1 MKKNGEEK
9 LNKSRVCRDFW
20 RKVFADDLC
29 NLRNSDERKEIV
41 DQFFADPANKGW
53 NRTKDKRFMRS
64 AFAKVAK
71 ENNFNIMQ
79 LGITPTP
86 SRSKTQKGSTQF
98 NVKSKEKLVPPTE
111 SVAPTQEQLK
121 NDKGKLNIP
130 NQQQISQGQLSEASA
145 YTSQSVGQMIA
156 VPLNMIF
163 SRLGASPLTQQ
174 EIVALGESWLP
185 VANMYLTGNSI
196 FVMPVL
202 ITIPILLQ
210 RFAEVKLK
218 KKETEIKERYKQ
230 DPEPQTEPV
239 EKPTESK
246 WSNLSHGQN

>member
-1 MKKNGEEK
+1 M
-9 LNKSRVCRDFW
+9 CRDFW
-20 RKVFADDLC
+20 RKVFADDLI
-29 NLRNSDERKEIV
+29 NLRDSDARKEIV
-41 DQFFADPANKGW
+41 DQFFGDPANKGW

-71 ENNFNIMQ
+71 ENNFNVMQ

-111 SVAPTQEQLK
+111 TIAPTQEQLK
-121 NDKGKLNIP
+121 KDKGKLNIP
-130 NQQQISQGQLSEASA
+130 NQQQITQGQLSQATV
-145 YTSQSVGQMIA
+145 YTSQSVGQLIS
-156 VPLNMIF
+156 VPLNIIF

-210 RFAEVKLK
+210 RLAEVKLK
-218 KKETEIKERYKQ
+218 KKEAEVKKKYKVDDQ
-230 DPEPQTEPV
+230 PEPV
-239 EKPTESK
+239 EKPTSNK
-246 WSNLSHGQN
+246 WSDMSHG

>member
-1 MKKNGEEK
+1 M
-9 LNKSRVCRDFW
+9 NKSRVCRDFW
-20 RKVFADDLC
+20 RKVFADDLI
-29 NLRNSDERKEIV
+29 NLQDSDARKEIV
-41 DQFFADPANKGW
+41 DQFFGDPANKGW
-53 NRTKDKRFMRS
+53 NRTKDRRFMRS

-71 ENNFNIMQ
+71 ENNFNVMSI
-79 LGITPTP
+79 GVTPTP

-98 NVKSKEKLVPPTE
+98 NVKSKEKLVPPTIT
-111 SVAPTQEQLK
+111 APTQEQLK

-130 NQQQISQGQLSEASA
+130 NQQQITQGQLSQATV

-156 VPLNMIF
+156 VPLNIIF

-210 RFAEVKLK
+210 RLAEVKLR
-218 KKETEIKERYKQ
+218 KKEAEVKERYKQ
-230 DPEPQTEPV
+230 DEPEPV
-239 EKPTESK
+239 EKPTKTK
-246 WSNLSHGQN
+246 WSDLSHGQN

>member
-86 SRSKTQKGSTQF
+86 SRSKRTAPIPITLTSLFQIHLKIIILL
-98 NVKSKEKLVPPTE
+98 VLLSKD
-111 SVAPTQEQLK
+111 S
-121 NDKGKLNIP
+121 
-130 NQQQISQGQLSEASA
+130 
-145 YTSQSVGQMIA
+145 
-156 VPLNMIF
+156 
-163 SRLGASPLTQQ
+163 
-174 EIVALGESWLP
+174 
-185 VANMYLTGNSI
+185 SI
-196 FVMPVL
+196 FH
-202 ITIPILLQ
+202 Q
-210 RFAEVKLK
+210 K
-218 KKETEIKERYKQ
+218 
-230 DPEPQTEPV
+230 
-239 EKPTESK
+239 
-246 WSNLSHGQN
+246 